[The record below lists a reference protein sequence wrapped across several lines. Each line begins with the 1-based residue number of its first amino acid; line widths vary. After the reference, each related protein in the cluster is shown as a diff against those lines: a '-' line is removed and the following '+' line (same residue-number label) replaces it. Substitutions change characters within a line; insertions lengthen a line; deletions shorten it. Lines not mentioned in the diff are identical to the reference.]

1 MFDPSIRRQAVPAR
15 RQSLANV
22 VMEGCL
28 LLLELRRHGVVV
40 LSVVVLSVV
49 VLSVVVLSVVVLHG
63 VVVLSVVV
71 LHVVLGCRSAAGC
84 ARAPNACKVC

>member
-49 VLSVVVLSVVVLHG
+49 VLSVVVLHG